1 MNMTMY
7 CKACLRLFLLFAMML
22 LLESCGGGGNNQTL
36 SEPVTG
42 TFRDSIVQ
50 GIRYVAKA
58 QDGRVQEGVTNDS
71 GQYTYFEGGTID
83 FFVGNIILASVN
95 NPTATIVTAFLA
107 QEPAATNIARFLQTL
122 DEDNDPT
129 NGIVIPET
137 VQLRAL
143 SFNKTQLDFS
153 ATTFDEQFA
162 ALKQDL
168 LSGSGIPSSRSLV
181 SNDAAST
188 HAENSARL
196 AFLSETRL
204 GKAIEG
210 KLAYTVSYN
219 VEVLNKSGSW

>member
-168 LSGSGIPSSRSLV
+168 RLLVKSSG
-181 SNDAAST
+181 
-188 HAENSARL
+188 
-196 AFLSETRL
+196 
-204 GKAIEG
+204 
-210 KLAYTVSYN
+210 
-219 VEVLNKSGSW
+219 